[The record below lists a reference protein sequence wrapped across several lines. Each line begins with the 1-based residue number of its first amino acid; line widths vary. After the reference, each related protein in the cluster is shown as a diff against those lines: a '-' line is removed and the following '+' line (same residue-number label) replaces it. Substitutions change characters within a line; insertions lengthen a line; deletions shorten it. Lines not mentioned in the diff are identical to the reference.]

1 MTKRGEA
8 DETICPAGTPAA
20 LYLSL
25 SLYECLNV
33 LSFSSSSILMIHPL
47 FDSSGVLEK
56 IKLNLCMWFDAD
68 YFNSCSWRVAA
79 FGALE

>member
-1 MTKRGEA
+1 
-8 DETICPAGTPAA
+8 
-20 LYLSL
+20 
-25 SLYECLNV
+25 
-33 LSFSSSSILMIHPL
+33 MIHPL